1 MPPPPTP
8 RTWRTS
14 GRSSDG
20 ASGQALR
27 SEEAE
32 TGGGHGGFRVTGS
45 WPHLVSA
52 PVQTCQANLDR
63 PHLLSSM
70 FVSVLFQNP
79 QPQPSDPEPLLARP
93 CL

>member
-27 SEEAE
+27 REEAE
-32 TGGGHGGFRVTGS
+32 TGVDTVVLESRALGHTS
-45 WPHLVSA
+45 SA
-52 PVQTCQANLDR
+52 PVQTRRADLDR

-79 QPQPSDPEPLLARP
+79 QPQPSDPEPLPARP

>member
-1 MPPPPTP
+1 M
-8 RTWRTS
+8 
-14 GRSSDG
+14 
-20 ASGQALR
+20 
-27 SEEAE
+27 
-32 TGGGHGGFRVTGS
+32 GGHLTEPRARRSGVRRPRWGVDMVVLESRALGHTS
-45 WPHLVSA
+45 SA
-52 PVQTCQANLDR
+52 PVQTCRADLDR